1 MDQLPKIICIDCQ
14 EKLELSYTFKKQSL
28 QSQQKLIEIF
38 NADSTSNQSDENIEV
53 MEIILLDIKPE
64 NIDLIE
70 DNSAVDLVENPQTK
84 SLITKPNPF
93 ECPRCCKPC
102 NNELSLVQHKK
113 THKNDVTTVKCY
125 LCGKGFQHKQS
136 LNRHLKVRPWH

>member
-38 NADSTSNQSDENIEV
+38 NADGTSNQSDENIEV
-53 MEIILLDIKPE
+53 IEIILLDIKPE

-70 DNSAVDLVENPQTK
+70 DNSAVDLVANPQTK
-84 SLITKPNPF
+84 SFITKPF

-113 THKNDVTTVKCY
+113 THKNDVTPVKCY

-136 LNRHLKVRPWH
+136 LNRHLKVRPWR